1 VPHQTFPRIHVKGSP
16 YDRGCQY
23 GQQAASRIQRS
34 MAIYQAMFADLAGWT
49 WNQATDHALTYEAA
63 IEAYRPHFLD
73 EMRGIAD
80 GAGVKYEDILAL
92 NVRTEI
98 RNAAIARSAPKECT
112 AFVVLPQLTESSH
125 TWIGQN
131 WDWIP
136 HVAETV
142 IVLEVESDN
151 RPNFVTVVEAGLLAK
166 MGMNAAGIGLVT
178 NALNCDLEK
187 GKPGVPYHAILRAI
201 LESENFSEAMGAIT
215 THSRASS
222 ANYLVAH
229 RDGECFNTETAPGD
243 FSRAYFSFP
252 ENNIYAHTNHYLSQ
266 KIDFKDLGP
275 WRGPDSLVRHQRMVK
290 FLKTQQGLFT
300 IDDFQSALAD
310 HFNYPASICCHPDA
324 RLPEFDQC
332 MTVAAMIMNLDSK
345 TMWLAEGNPCEAVFQ
360 EKTYQELLTT

>member
-1 VPHQTFPRIHVKGSP
+1 MDKHIFPQIRIKGSP

-23 GQQAASRIQRS
+23 GQQAAPRIRRS
-34 MAIYQAMFADLAGWT
+34 IAIYQAFFNHLAGWN
-49 WNQATDHALTYEAA
+49 WNEATAHALTYETALKD
-63 IEAYRPHFLD
+63 YRPHFLD
-73 EMRGIAD
+73 EIRGIAD
-80 GAGVKYEDILAL
+80 GAGVRYEDILAL

-112 AFVVLPQLTESSH
+112 AFVVLPQLTKSAH

-136 HVAETV
+136 NVAETV

-166 MGMNAAGIGLVT
+166 TGMNSAGIGLVT

-201 LESENFSEAMGAIT
+201 LEAENFSEAMGAII

-229 RDGECFNTETAPGD
+229 RDGESFNAETAPG
-243 FSRAYFSFP
+243 SMPIQITTLARKS
-252 ENNIYAHTNHYLSQ
+252 TL
-266 KIDFKDLGP
+266 KI
-275 WRGPDSLVRHQRMVK
+275 W
-290 FLKTQQGLFT
+290 
-300 IDDFQSALAD
+300 D
-310 HFNYPASICCHPDA
+310 HGEVP
-324 RLPEFDQC
+324 
-332 MTVAAMIMNLDSK
+332 TVWYDINGWS
-345 TMWLAEGNPCEAVFQ
+345 NS
-360 EKTYQELLTT
+360 